1 VGTCLRISLYFVLV
15 NSQKS
20 LSNSTFF
27 SRTTEFTVHLQHK
40 GLHVTPPSTKDT
52 ISCFDSVVY
61 DVTLAIALHNLWVS
75 FSEFLKN

>member
-1 VGTCLRISLYFVLV
+1 MPENLPVFCVSKFTEVLK
-15 NSQKS
+15 QFH
-20 LSNSTFF
+20 FF
-27 SRTTEFTVHLQHK
+27 SRTTKFTVHLQHK
-40 GLHVTPPSTKDT
+40 GLYVTPSSTKDT